1 MKSPTVACASKVQ
14 TRRVSFTSADLTES
28 ADSGSSSL
36 QGSSLSKEP
45 TSSRGPIMPPPP
57 PPPQIANLGVGKVAS
72 QGYASRLLQ
81 QPVPPSPL
89 AMAGRSGPAENS
101 PLVVRGARLK
111 RWTQANSHLHAPP
124 DAHPGCAV
132 APQTGV
138 VGDAA
143 SSFSLNNNSDQE
155 SADPYSDGTSAYS
168 LSNFLTDKGEVVPN
182 PLQSGGGGAPDEWSD
197 ARARRAVPRAG
208 RGNSVGDDAFPR
220 WFQGYDRWLK
230 PKDGTFA
237 PLLVLVSVHGCAC
250 GCCGYCGCVC
260 GHGMDV
266 SQATGR
272 TDADADAGAKAEAE
286 VKATAKAEAETKAE
300 AEAKAGVKAES
311 ESAV

>member
-1 MKSPTVACASKVQ
+1 MKSPTVACASKVA

-36 QGSSLSKEP
+36 HDSSLSKEP
-45 TSSRGPIMPPPP
+45 TSGRAPIMPPPP
-57 PPPQIANLGVGKVAS
+57 PRIANGDMGVGQVAS
-72 QGYASRLLQ
+72 QGYAGRLLQ

-89 AMAGRSGPAENS
+89 AMVGRSGPAEDS
-101 PLVVRGARLK
+101 PLVVRGASLK
-111 RWTQANSHLHAPP
+111 LWTRANSHLHAPP

-197 ARARRAVPRAG
+197 ARARRTVPQTG

-260 GHGMDV
+260 GHGMDE
-266 SQATGR
+266 SRAR
-272 TDADADAGAKAEAE
+272 TEADADAGAKAEAK
-286 VKATAKAEAETKAE
+286 VKATAKAEAEAKAG
-300 AEAKAGVKAES
+300 AEAKPGVKAES